1 MKALFDAANQYVKE
15 SDWKDLSLIKLC
27 LCAIGVII
35 GINIPRKHRK
45 TATKVAA
52 GIFAVTYIPLMAK
65 FIKIIFSK
73 DKHHA

>member
-1 MKALFDAANQYVKE
+1 MNKLFEDANQYVKE
-15 SDWKDLSLIKLC
+15 SDWKDLSLIKFC

-35 GINIPRKHRK
+35 GINIPQKYRK

-65 FIKIIFSK
+65 FIKIIFRK
-73 DKHHA
+73 K

>member
-1 MKALFDAANQYVKE
+1 MNKLFVYANQYVKE
-15 SDWKDLSLIKLC
+15 SDWKDLSLIKFC

-52 GIFAVTYIPLMAK
+52 GVFAVTYVPLMVK
-65 FIKIIFSK
+65 FIKIIFRK
-73 DKHHA
+73 K